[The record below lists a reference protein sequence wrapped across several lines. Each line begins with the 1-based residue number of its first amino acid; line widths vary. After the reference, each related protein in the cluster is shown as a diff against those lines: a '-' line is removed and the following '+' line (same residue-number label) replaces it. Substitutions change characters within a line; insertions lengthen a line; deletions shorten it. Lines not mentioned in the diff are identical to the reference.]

1 MAQKTQRTV
10 LNHLIEVC
18 RDAERGFA
26 IAART
31 VKTGELKHLFY
42 RLAEQRREFAQELLP
57 HAQRLEGAAVPDGTP
72 MATLHRAW
80 IRVRARVA
88 GTRDRAVLE
97 EAARGERFAVAAYD
111 DAVHDRLPPDARDVI
126 EAQDL
131 GVRVAARLI
140 RDADAS
146 GEERAS

>member
-10 LNHLIEVC
+10 LNHLVEVC

-31 VKTGELKHLFY
+31 VKTAELKHLFY
-42 RLAEQRREFAQELLP
+42 KLAEQRREFAQELLP
-57 HAQRLEGAAVPDGTP
+57 HAQQLEGTPVADGTSL
-72 MATLHRAW
+72 AALHRAW
-80 IRVRARVA
+80 IRMRARLA
-88 GTRDRAVLE
+88 NNPDRAVLE

-111 DAVHDRLPPDARDVI
+111 EAVHDLLPADARELI

-131 GVRVAARLI
+131 SVRVAERLM
-140 RDADAS
+140 RDVDVT
-146 GEERAS
+146 GGRR